1 MPKQRTDSSTGARP
15 RARQKAKAKAKTKT
29 KPRSKAQSKPANR
42 PADETQL
49 GALMSKSLDL
59 AEASLNLGLNFV
71 QRLGSTV
78 QEQVIDRLAQAGQ
91 SFTQPAGEPGP
102 RAPARESE
110 PDAPAQPKPAAA
122 RAFAGVMN
130 QQPLFPGSAVRV
142 SFSINNDSA
151 SVEKQ
156 VTLKLEGFEGELS
169 RTAFDGSVLSIEPAS
184 ATIAQMD
191 FEKFIVRGLV
201 PMGTR
206 SDAYQGWIVVSGEE
220 QLRIPLRLVITGRS

>member
-1 MPKQRTDSSTGARP
+1 MPKQRTAPSTGARP
-15 RARQKAKAKAKTKT
+15 RARQKAKS
-29 KPRSKAQSKPANR
+29 KPRSKAQGKPATQ
-42 PADETQL
+42 PADDTQL

-59 AEASLNLGLNFV
+59 AEASLTLGLNFV

-78 QEQVIDRLAQAGQ
+78 QEQVIDRLSHVGQ
-91 SFTQPAGEPGP
+91 SFTQPAAEPGQ

-122 RAFAGVMN
+122 RSFAGVMN

-151 SVEKQ
+151 SAEKK
-156 VTLKLEGFEGELS
+156 VALKLEGLEGEIS
-169 RTAFDGSVLSIEPAS
+169 RTALDGSALSIEPAS

-206 SDAYQGWIVVSGEE
+206 SDAYQGWIVVSGDE
-220 QLRIPLRLVITGRS
+220 QLRIPLRLVITGRR

>member
-1 MPKQRTDSSTGARP
+1 LSKGPFGKATGAAATIAAATIAVATTTITGSNAGRDAVAIRAAAVVVKPRLSRKINLMPKQRTDSSTGARP

-110 PDAPAQPKPAAA
+110 PDAPAQPKTAAA

-130 QQPLFPGSAVRV
+130 Q
-142 SFSINNDSA
+142 
-151 SVEKQ
+151 
-156 VTLKLEGFEGELS
+156 
-169 RTAFDGSVLSIEPAS
+169 
-184 ATIAQMD
+184 
-191 FEKFIVRGLV
+191 
-201 PMGTR
+201 
-206 SDAYQGWIVVSGEE
+206 
-220 QLRIPLRLVITGRS
+220 